1 VTIKTD
7 VFAAIRET
15 FPGHTGDIDENTS
28 ATQVAGWDS
37 FSHVQLMF
45 LIEEKISKPI
55 DISDTFSLNNV
66 GDLVSYL
73 EKL

>member
-1 VTIKTD
+1 VTIKD
-7 VFAAIRET
+7 KVFAAIRET
-15 FPGHTGDIDENTS
+15 FSGHTGGIDENTS

-45 LIEEKISKPI
+45 LIEEKIDKPI